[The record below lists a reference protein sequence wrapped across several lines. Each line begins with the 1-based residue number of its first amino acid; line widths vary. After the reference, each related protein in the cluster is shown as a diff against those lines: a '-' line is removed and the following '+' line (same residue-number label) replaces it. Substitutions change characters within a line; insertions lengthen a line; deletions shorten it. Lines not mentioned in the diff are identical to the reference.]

1 MEILS
6 FDGCPSARAA
16 RELVASV
23 AAELE
28 LDPEIE
34 LLDVPDIEQAVRLRF
49 LGSPTVRI
57 GGRDIEPGAD
67 SRTDYVLSCR
77 LYRSDEGLRGLPRR
91 EWIVEAF
98 GR

>member
-16 RELVASV
+16 RELAASV

-34 LLDVPDIEQAVRLRF
+34 LLDVPDNEQAVRLRF

-57 GGRDIEPGAD
+57 GGRDIEPGG
-67 SRTDYVLSCR
+67 R
-77 LYRSDEGLRGLPRR
+77 LAHRLRPFLPPQQLR
-91 EWIVEAF
+91 
-98 GR
+98 